1 VTFKDLK
8 KRVTLEEPHRQS
20 SLFEKLQNKPFWIL
34 DIEEHKK
41 EDVRTNGVAALTT
54 LLHYHRRTL
63 LISLSMI
70 TNE

>member
-8 KRVTLEEPHRQS
+8 KRVTLEEPHQQS
-20 SLFEKLQNKPFWIL
+20 SIFEKLQNKPFWIW

-41 EDVRTNGVAALTT
+41 EDEELMEIAALTT
-54 LLHYHRRTL
+54 LLACHRRTL

-70 TNE
+70 TKE